1 MLNKI
6 YNSCTW
12 LWHKILRVPIRLSV
26 AYDNKVRRAKVTVI
40 FLHGISATSTTWNTT
55 LKQFSRD
62 PDLKN
67 VRLVALDLLG
77 FGKSLHADW
86 LKYNQ
91 IEYLR
96 ALHKALRKLHPHGHI
111 ILVGHSMGALIAA
124 DYVVNYE
131 RAIDISK
138 LILVSPPLLMADD
151 LAKLPDQ
158 VYTKSY
164 ASLHKI
170 AKDVPAAEVLA
181 KIAEKFTSF
190 RSDYIKTT
198 AFERSMEN
206 IILDPHNYRTFLK
219 IHIPTLLIHGHFDP
233 LVIGANLK
241 RVAARNP
248 RYVNYISVIGQHDIS
263 VGKRAK
269 ILAEIK
275 KTLKES

>member
-96 ALHKALRKLHPHGHI
+96 ALHKTLRKLHPHGHI